1 MSYFAAD
8 YTVSTSQIEGG
19 VEITEAQYQ
28 MGIEA
33 MTSGKEIIVIDGEM
47 VIRGPKPSPNHEW
60 INGEWVDTTPDPE
73 PTPDPEIIPYPS
85 ITASAKLT
93 VDDGIM
99 NGFTTDSR
107 IAGGF
112 QLDVGKYML
121 FFKEPILSPYIVSA
135 FDGGLFRIYVD
146 PNDYAEDY
154 FIVTCTDL
162 TGSPS
167 DPENLSVI
175 IITT

>member
-1 MSYFAAD
+1 M
-8 YTVSTSQIEGG
+8 TVHHF
-19 VEITEAQYQ
+19 VD
-28 MGIEA
+28 
-33 MTSGKEIIVIDGEM
+33 TSGHYLGYHY
-47 VIRGPKPSPNHEW
+47 GPIEDLNTEFSQAHKVAEPPPNENQRW
-60 INGEWVDTTPDPE
+60 DFDNEVWVYVEPE
-73 PTPDPEIIPYPS
+73 PQPEIPPTPS

-93 VDDGIM
+93 VDNGVM
-99 NGFTTDSR
+99 GGFTTDSR

-121 FFKEPILSPYIVSA
+121 IFNEPINSPYIVSA

-167 DPENLSVI
+167 DPENLSII